1 MPGFRCLQAVTLN
14 ALRGFGRNR
23 RGATAVEFALVAPFF
38 FGLLFAIIESAL
50 VFFAGQLLETGTQD
64 AARVFLTQF
73 STGSSPTKSTDFKQ
87 LVCDRVSMLLDCG
100 VLRVDVQSF
109 APGATIDIK
118 NPLDS
123 SGNFVDSFSYTL
135 PPSANSNY
143 TIVVR
148 AFYKWPVFVTKL
160 GFDLSNISGEQDKN
174 KHLLAATAAILP
186 Q

>member
-38 FGLLFAIIESAL
+38 FGLLFAIIEVGL

-64 AARVFLTQF
+64 SARAFLTQTNPALA
-73 STGSSPTKSTDFKQ
+73 SDFKQ
-87 LVCDRVSMLLDCG
+87 LVCDRVKMLLNCDD
-100 VLRVDVQSF
+100 LRVDVQSF

-118 NPLDS
+118 NPIDS
-123 SGNFVDSFSYTL
+123 KTGAFVDSFVYTL

-148 AFYKWPVFVTKL
+148 SFYPWPLFVTKL
-160 GFDLSNISGEQDKN
+160 GFDMSNIGRGTANS
-174 KHLLAATAAILP
+174 KHLLAATAALRP